1 MFVLRE
7 RQDRILR
14 FIESFYEQNSY
25 PPTIRDIQ
33 KACSISSTSVVNYN
47 LNLLEK
53 AGYLKRAGNISR
65 GIELVGKNSN
75 ETIPIL
81 GSIAAGEPLGI
92 PGQDSWGIG
101 DPIDS
106 VDLSPEFFGNKKD
119 IYALKVKGTSM
130 IDALV
135 DDGDTV
141 IIEPITSSKNGDMVV
156 AWLKLEEAVTLKRI
170 YKEGDRVRL
179 QPANPLM
186 DPIYVKA
193 DNLIVQGKVIG
204 IIRHLG

>member
-1 MFVLRE
+1 MLRE
-7 RQDRILR
+7 RQEKILS
-14 FIESFYEQNSY
+14 FIQAFYEQNSY

-65 GIELVGKNSN
+65 GIELVGGPMS

-92 PGQDSWGIG
+92 PGQDSWTNGE
-101 DPIDS
+101 PLDS
-106 VDLSPEFFGNKKD
+106 VNLSPDFFGNKKD
-119 IYALKVKGTSM
+119 VYALKVKGTSM

-141 IIEPITSSKNGDMVV
+141 IIEPSGSSNNGDMIV

-170 YKEGDRVRL
+170 YREGDRVRL

-186 DPIYVKA
+186 EAIYVNA
-193 DNLIVQGKVIG
+193 DNLIIQGKVIG
-204 IIRHLG
+204 IIRHLS

>member
-1 MFVLRE
+1 MLKE
-7 RQDRILR
+7 RQERILS
-14 FIESFYEQNSY
+14 FTQSFYEKNGY

-53 AGYLKRAGNISR
+53 AGYLKRTGNISR
-65 GIELVGKNSN
+65 GIELSGFS
-75 ETIPIL
+75 ESATIPVL
-81 GSIAAGEPLGI
+81 GSIAAGEPIGI
-92 PGQDSWGIG
+92 PGQDSWTMGE
-101 DPIDS
+101 PIDS
-106 VDLSPEFFGNKKD
+106 VNLSPEFFGNKKD

-141 IIEPITSSKNGDMVV
+141 IIEPNVSSNNGDMIV
-156 AWLKLEEAVTLKRI
+156 AWLKLEESVTLKRM
-170 YKEGDRVRL
+170 YREGARIRL

-186 DPIYVKA
+186 EAIYVNP
-193 DNLIVQGKVIG
+193 DNLVIQGKVIG
-204 IIRHLG
+204 IIRHLS

>member
-1 MFVLRE
+1 MLRE
-7 RQDRILR
+7 RQERILS
-14 FIESFYEQNSY
+14 FIQSFYEQNSY

-65 GIELVGKNSN
+65 GIELVGGPMS

-92 PGQDSWGIG
+92 PGQDSWTNGE
-101 DPIDS
+101 PLDS
-106 VDLSPEFFGNKKD
+106 VNLSPEFFGNKKD
-119 IYALKVKGTSM
+119 VYALKVKGTSM

-141 IIEPITSSKNGDMVV
+141 IIEPSGSSNNGDMIV
-156 AWLKLEEAVTLKRI
+156 AWLKLEESVTLKRI
-170 YKEGDRVRL
+170 YREGDRVRL

-186 DPIYVKA
+186 EAIYVNA
-193 DNLIVQGKVIG
+193 DNLIIQGKVIG
-204 IIRHLG
+204 IIRHLS

>member
-1 MFVLRE
+1 MLKE
-7 RQDRILR
+7 RQERILS
-14 FIESFYEQNSY
+14 FIQSFYEQNSY

-33 KACSISSTSVVNYN
+33 KACSISSTSVVNYH

-65 GIELVGKNSN
+65 GIELVGSPMSQ
-75 ETIPIL
+75 TIPIL

-92 PGQDSWGIG
+92 PGQDSWTNGE
-101 DPIDS
+101 PLDS
-106 VDLSPEFFGNKKD
+106 VNLSPEFFGNKKD

-141 IIEPITSSKNGDMVV
+141 IIEPSVSSN
-156 AWLKLEEAVTLKRI
+156 
-170 YKEGDRVRL
+170 
-179 QPANPLM
+179 N
-186 DPIYVKA
+186 
-193 DNLIVQGKVIG
+193 
-204 IIRHLG
+204 

>member
-1 MFVLRE
+1 MC
-7 RQDRILR
+7 
-14 FIESFYEQNSY
+14 
-25 PPTIRDIQ
+25 IRD
-33 KACSISSTSVVNYN
+33 S
-47 LNLLEK
+47 
-53 AGYLKRAGNISR
+53 
-65 GIELVGKNSN
+65 
-75 ETIPIL
+75 
-81 GSIAAGEPLGI
+81 
-92 PGQDSWGIG
+92 
-101 DPIDS
+101 
-106 VDLSPEFFGNKKD
+106 
-119 IYALKVKGTSM
+119 
-130 IDALV
+130 LV

>member
-1 MFVLRE
+1 MLRE

-75 ETIPIL
+75 ETIPVL

-101 DPIDS
+101 APIDS

>member
-1 MFVLRE
+1 VLRE
-7 RQDRILR
+7 RQQRILS
-14 FIESFYEQNSY
+14 FIQSFYDQNSY

-65 GIELVGKNSN
+65 GIELVGGPMS

-92 PGQDSWGIG
+92 PGQDSWTNGE
-101 DPIDS
+101 PLDS
-106 VDLSPEFFGNKKD
+106 VNLSPEFFGNKKD
-119 IYALKVKGTSM
+119 VYALKVKGTSM

-141 IIEPITSSKNGDMVV
+141 IIEPNGSSNNGDMIV
-156 AWLKLEEAVTLKRI
+156 AWLKLEESVTLKRI
-170 YKEGDRVRL
+170 YREGSKVRL

-186 DPIYVKA
+186 DAIYVNA
-193 DNLIVQGKVIG
+193 DNLIIQGKVIG
-204 IIRHLG
+204 IIRHLS

>member
-1 MFVLRE
+1 MLKE
-7 RQDRILR
+7 RQERILS
-14 FIESFYEQNSY
+14 FIQSFYEQNSY

-65 GIELVGKNSN
+65 GIELVGSPMSQ
-75 ETIPIL
+75 TIPIL

-92 PGQDSWGIG
+92 PGQDSWTNGE
-101 DPIDS
+101 PLDS
-106 VDLSPEFFGNKKD
+106 VNLSPEFFGNKKD

-141 IIEPITSSKNGDMVV
+141 IIEPNVSSNNGDMIV
-156 AWLKLEEAVTLKRI
+156 AWLKLEESVTLKRI
-170 YKEGDRVRL
+170 YREGARVRL

-186 DPIYVKA
+186 DAIYVNA

-204 IIRHLG
+204 IIRHLT

>member
-1 MFVLRE
+1 MLRE
-7 RQDRILR
+7 RQERILS
-14 FIESFYEQNSY
+14 FIQSFYEQNSY

-65 GIELVGKNSN
+65 GIELVGGPMS

-92 PGQDSWGIG
+92 PGQDSWTNGE
-101 DPIDS
+101 PLDS
-106 VDLSPEFFGNKKD
+106 VNLSPEFFGNKKD
-119 IYALKVKGTSM
+119 VYALKVKGTSM

-141 IIEPITSSKNGDMVV
+141 IIEPNGSSNNGDMIV
-156 AWLKLEEAVTLKRI
+156 AWLKLEESVTLKRI
-170 YKEGDRVRL
+170 YREGSRVRL

-186 DPIYVKA
+186 DAIYVNA
-193 DNLIVQGKVIG
+193 DILIIEGKVIG
-204 IIRHLG
+204 IIRHLC

>member
-1 MFVLRE
+1 MLRE
-7 RQDRILR
+7 RQQRILS
-14 FIESFYEQNSY
+14 FIQSFYDQNSY

-65 GIELVGKNSN
+65 GIELVGGPMS

-92 PGQDSWGIG
+92 PGQDSWTNGE
-101 DPIDS
+101 PLDS
-106 VDLSPEFFGNKKD
+106 VNLSPEFFGNKKD
-119 IYALKVKGTSM
+119 VYALKVKGTSM

-141 IIEPITSSKNGDMVV
+141 IIEPNGSSNNGDMIV
-156 AWLKLEEAVTLKRI
+156 AWLKLEESVTLKRI
-170 YKEGDRVRL
+170 YREGSKVRL

-186 DPIYVKA
+186 DAIYVNA
-193 DNLIVQGKVIG
+193 DNLIIQGKVIG
-204 IIRHLG
+204 IIRHLS